1 MRLYDINFLWFNF
14 LIKSSDIWSIVLL
27 LGFGFCII
35 LSIFLLIIL
44 LIIAKGEEDE
54 KR

>member
-14 LIKSSDIWSIVLL
+14 LIKSSDVWSIVILV
-27 LGFGFCII
+27 GFSFCIL
-35 LSIFLLIIL
+35 LSIILLIIL
-44 LIIAKGEEDE
+44 LFIAKGEEDE